1 MVSVKQ
7 WHDKLKKGS
16 YEKPHSSVT
25 VQQTDYFLN
34 YNSSSQLDVILPC
47 QDFFFFV
54 PISYGYYRSKKKITE
69 VLAIDPKCCFFFGTA
84 HGKF

>member
-47 QDFFFFV
+47 QDYFFV